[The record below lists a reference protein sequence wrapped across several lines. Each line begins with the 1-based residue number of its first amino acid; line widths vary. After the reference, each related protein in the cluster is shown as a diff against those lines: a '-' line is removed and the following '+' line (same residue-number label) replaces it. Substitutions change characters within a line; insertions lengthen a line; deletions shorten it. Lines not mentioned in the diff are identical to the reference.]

1 MLSLLLL
8 LLPHPALAYE
18 SDQLTG
24 RANPPADALVPAN
37 EELNR
42 LLAQAVATT
51 NQISS
56 CEGTDDEMH
65 VTLARV
71 VFETVSRLT
80 TVPARGHL
88 PPMIYGIYAAWLETA
103 DIDRRTFEERV
114 DIYRKVTF
122 WENAILARFG
132 PASTVRFGDVLLGTD
147 KIDHFW
153 EQGYQCFKVSRWG
166 QEPEK
171 AIRWSTR
178 MERTIWGL
186 GSTQVFS
193 FADLAANYDGFTFFN
208 DLLEPQSEILRRPD
222 GCVEQ
227 VRPFDWSEW
236 VDWEYDEFLNPNAY
250 EPEVLQA
257 IQENLRSHR
266 EEVCADYMAWA
277 QQGIFPRHLRMDLSQ
292 PRAYVVGDA
301 PVQVDPFHLEILC
314 EDYLPAD

>member
-1 MLSLLLL
+1 MLPLLLL
-8 LLPHPALAYE
+8 LANPALAYE
-18 SDQLTG
+18 SDQFTG
-24 RANPPADALVPAN
+24 RSTPPADALALAN
-37 EELNR
+37 EEMNR
-42 LLAQAVATT
+42 LLAEAVATT
-51 NQISS
+51 NQVTS
-56 CEGTDDEMH
+56 CEGTDEDMH
-65 VTLARV
+65 VTLARL
-71 VFETVSRLT
+71 VFETVSSLT
-80 TVPARGHL
+80 TVPARGRL
-88 PPMIYGIYAAWLETA
+88 PPMIYGVYAAWLETGP
-103 DIDRRTFEERV
+103 IDRHVFDERV

-208 DLLEPQSEILRRPD
+208 DLLEPQSEIQRRPD
-222 GCVEQ
+222 GCVEL

-250 EPEVLQA
+250 EPEITQA
-257 IQENLRSHR
+257 VQENLRSHR
-266 EEVCADYMAWA
+266 EEYCADYTAWI
-277 QQGIFPRHLRMDLSQ
+277 QQRELPRPLRMDLSQ
-292 PRAYVVGDA
+292 QRAYVVGDA
-301 PVQVDPFHLEILC
+301 PPQVDPFNLESLC
-314 EDYLPAD
+314 ADYQSAE